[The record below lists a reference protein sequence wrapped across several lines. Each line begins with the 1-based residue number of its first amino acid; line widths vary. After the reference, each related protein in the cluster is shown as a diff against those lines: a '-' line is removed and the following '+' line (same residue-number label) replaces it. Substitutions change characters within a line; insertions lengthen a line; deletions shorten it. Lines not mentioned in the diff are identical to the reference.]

1 MDAAMTERDFFE
13 RQLERIMAPKPAPA
27 DLQRRIARIP
37 LEHPRDARP
46 APFWRRWL
54 DEVSAPWAAS
64 MTAAFASLAIGFW
77 LGSSG
82 LVETTAVASAGTDDE
97 ELVALVFLSEPTTI
111 GDLQ

>member
-1 MDAAMTERDFFE
+1 
-13 RQLERIMAPKPAPA
+13 MAPRAAPA

-54 DEVSAPWAAS
+54 DGVSAPWAAS

-82 LVETTAVASAGTDDE
+82 AVETTDVAAVATNE
-97 ELVALVFLSEPTTI
+97 ELVSLVFPSVPTTI